1 MLLSMTKIEIIGP
14 KKYFY
19 EVLGMLYKLGTL
31 QLEDLSKKI
40 VPGDMFMRKME
51 VDHESQER
59 KNTLE
64 ELMVK
69 VNAIVS
75 TLELAK
81 EKKYSKEEKEKAKM
95 EKIQIYERLW
105 RQKPDELAKE
115 VSNLIDEVEI
125 KTRSLASRRTELE
138 AELTS
143 LSKYETIVEKIQ
155 PLAKQL
161 VVLEG
166 FETIA
171 ILIEQKYKAS
181 LEVMREEIA
190 EITKNQFEIVSVDVD
205 DETTAALIVFNK
217 TYADPVHKFLWS
229 GNVNEVRL
237 PENLANQ
244 PYDVALDKLHE
255 RKQNIPTELESV
267 KKELEEISKN
277 WYKEVLVVKEILQ
290 DRIKEL
296 QAIPQFGQTDFTFV
310 ISGWIPRKYLQKSR
324 EALKNEFGERVVL
337 EETEVT
343 PHELE
348 EAPVMYENK
357 AFVKPF
363 EMIMKVFSPPR
374 YGTIDPTP
382 FLAIFFPLFFGMI
395 VGDAGYGLIILLVSL
410 WAKNKYKNV
419 IGIQAVTSIFTI
431 ASMSVIFFGF
441 IYGEFLGDLPH
452 KFHLVREIHIL
463 GVELPIQR
471 GEAMMPLL
479 YLTLGVGAAHIFFG
493 LILGV
498 VNALREKARKHAIE
512 KIGMLVALFGIFL
525 LVALSAQVLPEGLKT
540 PSYGMLLIG
549 IVLLVYSAGMLGP
562 LEIFGVL
569 GKIISYARIMALG
582 LAGVILADVANK
594 LATSMG
600 NIVIGIM
607 IAGLL
612 HSLNLI
618 VAVFSPSIHA
628 MRLNFIEFFGQ
639 FYEGGGH
646 EYKPFKKSGGE

>member
-1 MLLSMTKIEIIGP
+1 MLLSMTKVEIIGP

-19 EVLGMLYKLGTL
+19 EVLGLLHRLGTL

-51 VDHESQER
+51 IDRELQER
-59 KNTLE
+59 KSILE
-64 ELMVK
+64 ELVVK
-69 VNAIVS
+69 VNAIMA
-75 TLELAK
+75 TLDLAK
-81 EKKYSKEEKEKAKM
+81 EKKYSREER
-95 EKIQIYERLW
+95 EKIKAERKQIYERLW
-105 RQKPDELAKE
+105 HQKPEELAKE
-115 VSNLIDEVEI
+115 VSNLIDEVEA
-125 KTRSLASRRTELE
+125 KTRTLALRRTELE

-171 ILIEQKYKAS
+171 ILIEQKYKAT
-181 LEVMREEIA
+181 LEMIRKELVDL
-190 EITKNQFEIVSVDVD
+190 TKNQFEIVSVDVD
-205 DETTAALIVFNK
+205 NETTAALIVFNK
-217 TYADPVHKFLWS
+217 TYAEKVHNFLWS

-237 PENLANQ
+237 PDDLADQ
-244 PYDVALDKLHE
+244 PYDVALDKLRE
-255 RKQNIPTELESV
+255 RKQNIPSELEVV
-267 KKELEEISKN
+267 KKDLEEISKN
-277 WYKEVLVVKEILQ
+277 WHEEILVIQEILQ
-290 DRIKEL
+290 DRLREM

-310 ISGWIPRKYLQKSR
+310 ISGWMPKKYLQKSR
-324 EALKNEFGERVVL
+324 DILKKDFGERVIL

-452 KFHLVREIHIL
+452 KFHLIREFHIL
-463 GVELPIQR
+463 GVELPIKR
-471 GEAMMPLL
+471 AEAMMPLL
-479 YLTLGVGAAHIFFG
+479 YLTLGVGSAHIFFG

-498 VNALREKARKHAIE
+498 VNALREKARKHAME
-512 KIGMLVALFGIFL
+512 KGGMLIALFGIFM

-540 PSYGMLLIG
+540 PSYGILLIG

-618 VAVFSPSIHA
+618 VSVFSPSIHA